1 MEIIQTR
8 LQTNYLRENLH
19 FYETVLGFHIE
30 NQTETSFEVIVG
42 TSKLIFEASELAV
55 APYYHFAFDIP
66 TGSLLE
72 AKQWLSKRVTLS
84 LEDGK
89 DQITFGNSGC
99 TSVYFEDASGNIVEL
114 IERSKT
120 SPELEGV
127 FDSSSILKLSEMSL
141 VVPNKLE
148 VAEQLIQSGLQ
159 SMFNSDITE
168 DGLSFM
174 TDTENKVFV
183 LLVNL
188 ERKWLFSEKKSKVFK
203 QEILLD
209 SGIIL
214 GMDDNNHFYIHW

>member
-8 LQTNYLRENLH
+8 LQTNSLKENLH
-19 FYETVLGFHIE
+19 FYESVLGFNIE
-30 NQTETSFEVIVG
+30 NQTDNSFEILVG
-42 TSKLIFEASELAV
+42 ISKLIFEQSELEV

-66 TGSLLE
+66 TGSLAE
-72 AKQWLSKRVTLS
+72 AKNWLSARVELS

-99 TSVYFEDASGNIVEL
+99 TSVYFEDAAGNILEF

-120 SPELEGV
+120 SPKLEGK
-127 FDSSSILKLSEMSL
+127 FDNSSILKLSEMSL

-148 VAEQLIQSGLQ
+148 VAQQLIQVGLQ
-159 SMFNSDITE
+159 SMFNSDITA

-174 TDTENKVFV
+174 TDKENKVFV

-188 ERKWLFSEKKSKVFK
+188 ERKWLFSEKKSSVFK

-209 SGIIL
+209 SGVVL
-214 GMDDNNHFYIHW
+214 GIDDSNQFYIHQ

>member
-8 LQTNYLRENLH
+8 LQTNYLKENLH
-19 FYETVLGFHIE
+19 FYETVLGFQIE

-42 TSKLIFEASELAV
+42 ISKVIFEASELAE

-99 TSVYFEDASGNIVEL
+99 TSVYFEDASGNIVEF

-127 FDSSSILKLSEMSL
+127 FDSSSILKISEMSL

-214 GMDDNNHFYIHW
+214 GMDDNNHFYIH

>member
-8 LQTNYLRENLH
+8 LQTNYLKENLH
-19 FYETVLGFHIE
+19 FYETVLGFQIE

-42 TSKLIFEASELAV
+42 ISKVIFEASELAE

-99 TSVYFEDASGNIVEL
+99 TSVYFEDASGNIVEF

-127 FDSSSILKLSEMSL
+127 FDSSSILKISEMSL
-141 VVPNKLE
+141 VVPNKLK

-214 GMDDNNHFYIHW
+214 GMDDNNHFYIH

>member
-8 LQTNYLRENLH
+8 LQTNYLKENLH
-19 FYETVLGFHIE
+19 FYETVLGFQIE

-42 TSKLIFEASELAV
+42 ISKLIFEASELAE

-66 TGSLLE
+66 TGRLLE

-127 FDSSSILKLSEMSL
+127 FDSSSVLKLSEMSL

-188 ERKWLFSEKKSKVFK
+188 ERKWLFSEKKSKPFK

-214 GMDDNNHFYIHW
+214 GMDDNNHFYIH

>member
-8 LQTNYLRENLH
+8 LQTNYLKENLH
-19 FYETVLGFHIE
+19 FYETVLGFQIE

-42 TSKLIFEASELAV
+42 ISKVIFEASELAE

-99 TSVYFEDASGNIVEL
+99 TSVYFEDASGNIVEF

-127 FDSSSILKLSEMSL
+127 FDSSSVLKLSEMSL

-188 ERKWLFSEKKSKVFK
+188 ERKWLFSEKKSKPFK

-214 GMDDNNHFYIHW
+214 GMDDNNHFYIH